1 MEPGT
6 LVIGAAGLVLAA
18 LLALLVTKRAARG
31 DVPLNSAVGIR
42 TRTTTASQQAWVVA
56 HRAALPWVT
65 GAASASVASAGLAVV
80 TVLGAS
86 AGRQI
91 GQLPAEVVLFLGYGA
106 LVVLLVAATSA
117 GHRAVRRADL
127 L

>member
-1 MEPGT
+1 M
-6 LVIGAAGLVLAA
+6 LLAVLA
-18 LLALLVTKRAARG
+18 LLALLVTRRAARG
-31 DVPLNSAVGIR
+31 DVPLNRAVGIR

-65 GAASASVASAGLAVV
+65 GAASASVASAGLSVA
-80 TVLGAS
+80 TALGTS
-86 AGRQI
+86 AGRQV
-91 GQLPAEVVLFLGYGA
+91 GQFPAEMVLYLGYGA
-106 LVVLLVAATSA
+106 LVALLLAGTSA